1 MLKVE
6 RITPRA
12 PTSLSC
18 VCQPASSGMLQR
30 WLFATS
36 VHVFSQHHVSLCR
49 DLGNEAYLA
58 VHFESA
64 VHYFSVGLVLNP
76 NDTVL
81 LNNRSKTL
89 FDLGDLKR

>member
-1 MLKVE
+1 M
-6 RITPRA
+6 
-12 PTSLSC
+12 
-18 VCQPASSGMLQR
+18 
-30 WLFATS
+30 
-36 VHVFSQHHVSLCR
+36 SLCR

-58 VHFESA
+58 VQFESA
-64 VHYFSVGLVLNP
+64 VHFFSAGLVLNP